1 MPLEKLNLNTKGKD
15 NVESKFLV
23 LSSAPDCLSA
33 QEQRPAGAQL
43 YGHQNIELA
52 EMKWLHGLFHS
63 QQDSF

>member
-1 MPLEKLNLNTKGKD
+1 MPLEKLKLNTKVKD

-52 EMKWLHGLFHS
+52 EMK
-63 QQDSF
+63 